1 MSLFN
6 ICTKSK
12 GFNIIMRLCNKRMK
26 STLRIKKIN
35 GIEYWYEDIPYYD
48 KEKKQIRHKSK
59 YVGRNINGKP
69 VRVRDA
75 LNSSNEILPDENS
88 SLSSKPTNA
97 YNYGEFL
104 PLQKII
110 DELKIDEYLGDLF
123 NEKDRNMILSLA
135 LIV

>member
-1 MSLFN
+1 
-6 ICTKSK
+6 
-12 GFNIIMRLCNKRMK
+12 MRLYIKRMK

-75 LNSSNEILPDENS
+75 LNSPDEIS
-88 SLSSKPTNA
+88 SVNITSDETFSPSSKPITA
-97 YNYGEFL
+97 YNYG
-104 PLQKII
+104 
-110 DELKIDEYLGDLF
+110 
-123 NEKDRNMILSLA
+123 
-135 LIV
+135 